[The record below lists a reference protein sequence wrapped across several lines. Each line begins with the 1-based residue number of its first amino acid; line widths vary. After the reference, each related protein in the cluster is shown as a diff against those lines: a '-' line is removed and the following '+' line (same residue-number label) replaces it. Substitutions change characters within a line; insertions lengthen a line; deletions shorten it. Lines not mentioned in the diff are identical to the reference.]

1 MIDDTVSQLS
11 AKWWTFLLRGLA
23 ALALAAFAF
32 ASPGTT
38 ATALAYVFAAYF
50 LVSGVAALFAGI
62 SLTGA
67 GSWWTLTLLGV
78 VQCALGFMMLTEP
91 GAGPLALAY
100 LFAIWTI
107 STGALE
113 LSSAVA
119 LRSYIDN
126 EFWWVLL
133 GIITLAFG
141 FYVIL
146 HPNLGLLALV
156 YTIGIYAVL
165 AGTSLIGF
173 SFRIKH
179 AGSDLAKIGAAT

>member
-113 LSSAVA
+113 LLFRCCAAQLHRQRVLVGSARHHHLGVRL
-119 LRSYIDN
+119 LRDPASEPRLAGPRIHHRDLCGPRRHVVDR
-126 EFWWVLL
+126 VLL
-133 GIITLAFG
+133 SHQTRRQR
-141 FYVIL
+141 
-146 HPNLGLLALV
+146 
-156 YTIGIYAVL
+156 
-165 AGTSLIGF
+165 S
-173 SFRIKH
+173 R
-179 AGSDLAKIGAAT
+179 